1 MTAGLDELLACVE
14 RVKDKPQRLVV
25 VTGKPGSGKSHAL
38 RELAA
43 KKRWDYVDCRLLV
56 TDDFLELL
64 PTLRAV
70 RAPSMMGDILADYEG
85 DVLLLDRLQSL
96 FVPALHL
103 DPLALLRKL
112 SERFVLV
119 AAWPGFYEDGNLCF
133 QRLGEAQPLRFNAKD
148 LTVWTIKEAEAAGS
162 V

>member
-1 MTAGLDELLACVE
+1 MTAELDELLACVE
-14 RVKDKPQRLVV
+14 EVKAKPQRLVL
-25 VTGKPGSGKSHAL
+25 VTGKPGSGKTQKL

-43 KKRWDYVDCRLLV
+43 RKKWDYVDCRLLV
-56 TDDFLELL
+56 NDDFLELL
-64 PTLRAV
+64 PALRAT
-70 RAPSMMGDILADYEG
+70 RAPSVMGEILSGYKS

-119 AAWPGFYEDGNLCF
+119 VAWPGFYENGYLCF
-133 QRLGEAQPLRFNAKD
+133 HRLGEPEPLRFDAKD
-148 LTVWTIKEAEAAGS
+148 LTVWTIKELAAGERA
-162 V
+162 